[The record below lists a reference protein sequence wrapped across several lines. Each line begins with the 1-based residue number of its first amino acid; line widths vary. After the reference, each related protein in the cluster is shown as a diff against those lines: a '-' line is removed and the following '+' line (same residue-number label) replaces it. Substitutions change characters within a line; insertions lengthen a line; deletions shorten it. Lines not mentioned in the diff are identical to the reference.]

1 MALRPAITV
10 VMRATLHEIVL
21 LGEVGPGEAETSTV
35 PAEVDATT
43 AGRRVICQEIAPS
56 LVSLERV
63 ADLRKRREVAISA
76 EVRVTSPEIAQVLA
90 SQEAK
95 RFPATN
101 VEKKVIF
108 QGTVRVAPANQQ
120 EVATATTVE
129 RKVI

>member
-1 MALRPAITV
+1 MALRLAITV
-10 VMRATLHEIVL
+10 VRRATLHEIVL
-21 LGEVGPGEAETSTV
+21 LGEVGPGEAEISTA
-35 PAEVDATT
+35 PAEVDATIVV
-43 AGRRVICQEIAPS
+43 RRGICQEIAPS
-56 LVSLERV
+56 LVSQERV

-108 QGTVRVAPANQQ
+108 RGTVPVAPANQP
-120 EVATATTVE
+120 EVATATTVD
-129 RKVI
+129 RRVI